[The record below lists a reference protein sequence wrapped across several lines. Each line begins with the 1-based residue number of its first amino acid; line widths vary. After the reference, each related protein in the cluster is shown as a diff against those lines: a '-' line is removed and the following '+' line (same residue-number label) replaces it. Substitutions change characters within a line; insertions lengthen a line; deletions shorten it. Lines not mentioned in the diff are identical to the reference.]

1 MGMSTFPLI
10 THTSA
15 DSILAWRDRR
25 PTSAAAFLADVQQV
39 RAMLPAASHLLNA
52 CTDRYRFMVG
62 LAASVLS
69 NKISLLPP
77 TQTPEMIAQMQRF
90 APDAFC
96 LTDSDQCSVALPQV
110 RFPRLLSMADTVPGA
125 PLAFDV
131 PHIDARQILAYVFT
145 SGSTGLPRPHVK
157 TWGAVV
163 QSVRAEAQRWG
174 VDDERSHAIIGTVPP
189 QHMYGLESTV
199 L

>member
-1 MGMSTFPLI
+1 
-10 THTSA
+10 
-15 DSILAWRDRR
+15 
-25 PTSAAAFLADVQQV
+25 
-39 RAMLPAASHLLNA
+39 
-52 CTDRYRFMVG
+52 
-62 LAASVLS
+62 
-69 NKISLLPP
+69 
-77 TQTPEMIAQMQRF
+77 
-90 APDAFC
+90 
-96 LTDSDQCSVALPQV
+96 
-110 RFPRLLSMADTVPGA
+110 MADTAPEGA
-125 PLAFDV
+125 LAFDV

-199 L
+199 LIVMQSANVMVTGQHFYPADICSALENVPAPRILVSTPIHLRFLLEGAEQVPPVDLLVSATAPLSLSLASEVERRFNAPLVEIYGCTET